1 MSRRIIRLP
10 LVMPQSATGI
20 PGYAFAVACTLI
32 KTVSALKPDQFLQL
46 HEAQFASGLMER
58 LIVYSASESLFE
70 EFYSRKSYDLIYS
83 VAASSA
89 IRMPD
94 HVCQTWHG
102 LQGPQGIHPQYD
114 RTESMRT
121 VRLRYEKLIPLTRL
135 SVRRLMQTEGFRRTL
150 EALRR
155 EAWKDWHILTGIENV
170 RFNYFLNQNLE
181 LRAAIE
187 RKDFA
192 RIAAVRSE
200 PEREDVLLV
209 PVSEF
214 EIDRLKFGLQS
225 SQVNTLEGLGLRVW
239 QRTPDFGGIDQLLR
253 RFCYWDDDVPHEE
266 IFQLNA

>member
-1 MSRRIIRLP
+1 
-10 LVMPQSATGI
+10 
-20 PGYAFAVACTLI
+20 
-32 KTVSALKPDQFLQL
+32 
-46 HEAQFASGLMER
+46 
-58 LIVYSASESLFE
+58 
-70 EFYSRKSYDLIYS
+70 
-83 VAASSA
+83 
-89 IRMPD
+89 
-94 HVCQTWHG
+94 
-102 LQGPQGIHPQYD
+102 
-114 RTESMRT
+114 
-121 VRLRYEKLIPLTRL
+121 VR
-135 SVRRLMQTEGFRRTL
+135 TEGFRRTL

-155 EAWKDWHILTGIENV
+155 EGWKDWHILTGIENV
-170 RFNYFLNQNLE
+170 RFNYFLNQDLE
-181 LRAAIE
+181 LRAAFE

-192 RIAAVRSE
+192 RIAAMRSE

>member
-1 MSRRIIRLP
+1 
-10 LVMPQSATGI
+10 
-20 PGYAFAVACTLI
+20 
-32 KTVSALKPDQFLQL
+32 
-46 HEAQFASGLMER
+46 
-58 LIVYSASESLFE
+58 
-70 EFYSRKSYDLIYS
+70 
-83 VAASSA
+83 
-89 IRMPD
+89 
-94 HVCQTWHG
+94 
-102 LQGPQGIHPQYD
+102 
-114 RTESMRT
+114 
-121 VRLRYEKLIPLTRL
+121 
-135 SVRRLMQTEGFRRTL
+135 
-150 EALRR
+150 
-155 EAWKDWHILTGIENV
+155 
-170 RFNYFLNQNLE
+170 